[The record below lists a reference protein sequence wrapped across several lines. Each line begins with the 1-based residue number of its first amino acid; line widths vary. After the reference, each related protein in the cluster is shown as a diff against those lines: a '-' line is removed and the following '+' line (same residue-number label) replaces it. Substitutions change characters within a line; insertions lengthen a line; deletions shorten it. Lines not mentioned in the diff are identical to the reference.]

1 VFFEAMDFDPNKDQ
15 CGWTEADKQPPLPDT
30 SSRGRPDAVICAI
43 VASKNVPE
51 VDMDDRSLLEL
62 IYRSRPDTVA
72 ELATTAH
79 TNEDDVADAV
89 ARLARGG
96 AISVRDGTISY
107 ATPAMWTAEVVERE
121 VRAMRQAADDSASRI
136 DTLVADLPALLR
148 HWAVGEASGDLVP
161 VFVRHGPKAAEDL
174 WYDVAREEGD
184 TAWAALPDLGRYL
197 QSDSARAGRFTEAF
211 VGKRSVRA
219 LVPRSIA
226 ADARLVAIAA
236 RYAAVGVEF
245 RLLDDLPSWFWIDGD
260 VLALPIEWGEGWP
273 SSVIGVRSASL
284 AELGRS
290 LFRELWSRAEP
301 IGGVEQP
308 WAPLL
313 VMMTKGV
320 TLDAA
325 SRRLGINPRTGRR
338 RIAAAMVEYGVSTLF
353 ALGVA
358 WAADGKP
365 TAR

>member
-1 VFFEAMDFDPNKDQ
+1 
-15 CGWTEADKQPPLPDT
+15 
-30 SSRGRPDAVICAI
+30 
-43 VASKNVPE
+43 
-51 VDMDDRSLLEL
+51 MDDKALLEL
-62 IYRSRPDTVA
+62 IYRSRPETVA

-79 TNEDDVADAV
+79 ADVGETADAV
-89 ARLARGG
+89 VRLARSG
-96 AISVRDGTISY
+96 AVSVRDGSIAYS
-107 ATPAMWTAEVVERE
+107 TPAAWTADVVERD
-121 VRAMRQAADDSASRI
+121 VRAMRQATDDAASRI
-136 DTLVADLPALLR
+136 EAIVGDLPALLR

-161 VFVRHGPKAAEDL
+161 IFVRHGPHAAEDL
-174 WYDVAREEGD
+174 WYDIARDGSD
-184 TAWAALPDLGRYL
+184 TAWAALPDLGRFL
-197 QSDSARAGRFTEAF
+197 QSDPARASRFAEVFA
-211 VGKRSVRA
+211 GKKSVRA
-219 LVPRSIA
+219 LVPRSMA
-226 ADARLVAIAA
+226 EDDRLVAIAA

-245 RLLDDLPSWFWIDGD
+245 RILDDLPSWFWIDGE

-273 SSVIGVRSASL
+273 ASVIGVRSAAL

-290 LFRELWSRAEP
+290 LFRELWRRGEP

-313 VMMTKGV
+313 TLMKQGV

-325 SRRLGINPRTGRR
+325 SHRLGINPRTGRR
-338 RIAAAMVEYGVSTLF
+338 RVAAAMEQYGVSTLF

>member
-1 VFFEAMDFDPNKDQ
+1 
-15 CGWTEADKQPPLPDT
+15 
-30 SSRGRPDAVICAI
+30 
-43 VASKNVPE
+43 
-51 VDMDDRSLLEL
+51 MDDKALLEL
-62 IYRSRPDTVA
+62 IYRSRPETVA

-79 TNEDDVADAV
+79 ADVGETADAV
-89 ARLARGG
+89 VRLARSG
-96 AISVRDGTISY
+96 AVSVRDGSIAYS
-107 ATPAMWTAEVVERE
+107 TPAAWTADVVERD
-121 VRAMRQAADDSASRI
+121 VRAMRQATDDAASRI
-136 DTLVADLPALLR
+136 EAIVGDLPALLR

-161 VFVRHGPKAAEDL
+161 IFVRHGPHAAEDL
-174 WYDVAREEGD
+174 WYDIARDGSD
-184 TAWAALPDLGRYL
+184 TAWAALPDLGRFL
-197 QSDSARAGRFTEAF
+197 QSDPARASRFAEVFA
-211 VGKRSVRA
+211 GKRSVRA
-219 LVPRSIA
+219 LVPRSMA
-226 ADARLVAIAA
+226 EDDRLVAIAA

-245 RLLDDLPSWFWIDGD
+245 RILDDLPSWFWIDGE

-273 SSVIGVRSASL
+273 ASVIGVRSAAL

-290 LFRELWSRAEP
+290 LFRELWRRGEP

-313 VMMTKGV
+313 TLMKQGV

-325 SRRLGINPRTGRR
+325 SHRLGINPRTGRR
-338 RIAAAMVEYGVSTLF
+338 RVAAAMEQYGVSTLF

>member
-1 VFFEAMDFDPNKDQ
+1 MEDNK
-15 CGWTEADKQPPLPDT
+15 
-30 SSRGRPDAVICAI
+30 
-43 VASKNVPE
+43 
-51 VDMDDRSLLEL
+51 LLEL
-62 IYRSRPDTVA
+62 IYSSRLWTVA

-79 TNEDDVADAV
+79 ADAGETADAV
-89 ARLARGG
+89 ARLARAG
-96 AISVRDGTISY
+96 AISVHDGTIAY
-107 ATPAMWTAEVVERE
+107 ATPAMWTADVVKRE
-121 VRAMRQAADDSASRI
+121 VRAMRQTADEAASRI
-136 DTLVADLPALLR
+136 EALVAELPALLR

-161 VFVRHGPKAAEDL
+161 VFVRHGPQAAEDL
-174 WYDVAREEGD
+174 WYDVAQEDSD
-184 TAWAALPDLGRYL
+184 TAWSVLPDLDRYL
-197 QSDSARAGRFTEAF
+197 QTDPARASRFAEMFA
-211 VGKRSVRA
+211 GKRSVRA
-219 LVPRSIA
+219 LLPRSMA
-226 ADARLVAIAA
+226 GDARLVAIAE

-245 RLLDDLPSWFWIDGD
+245 RLLDDLPSWFWIDGE

-273 SSVIGVRSASL
+273 SSVVGVRNAAL

-290 LFRELWSRAEP
+290 LFRELWRRGEP

-313 VMMTKGV
+313 ALMKQGV

-338 RIAAAMVEYGVSTLF
+338 RIAAAMEQYGVSTLF

>member
-1 VFFEAMDFDPNKDQ
+1 ME
-15 CGWTEADKQPPLPDT
+15 DK
-30 SSRGRPDAVICAI
+30 A
-43 VASKNVPE
+43 
-51 VDMDDRSLLEL
+51 LLEL
-62 IYRSRPDTVA
+62 IYRSRPATVA
-72 ELATTAH
+72 ELAATAH
-79 TNEDDVADAV
+79 ADQGETAEAV

-96 AISVRDGTISY
+96 AISVRGGTIEY
-107 ATPAMWTAEVVERE
+107 ATPAMWTADVVERE
-121 VRAMRQAADDSASRI
+121 MRAMRRAADGAASRI
-136 DTLVADLPALLR
+136 EALVADLPALLR

-161 VFVRHGPKAAEDL
+161 VFVRHGPQAAEDL
-174 WYDVAREEGD
+174 WYDIARGESD
-184 TAWAALPDLGRYL
+184 TAWAVLPDLARYV
-197 QSDSARAGRFTEAF
+197 QSDPARASRFAEVFAGR
-211 VGKRSVRA
+211 KSVRA

-226 ADARLVAIAA
+226 DDPRLVAIAA

-245 RLLDDLPSWFWIDGD
+245 RILDDLPSWFWIDGE

-273 SSVIGVRSASL
+273 ASVIGVRSAAL

-290 LFRELWSRAEP
+290 LFRELWRRGEP

-313 VMMTKGV
+313 TLMKQGV

-325 SRRLGINPRTGRR
+325 SHRLGINPRTGRR
-338 RIAAAMVEYGVSTLF
+338 RVAAAMEQYGVSTLF

-358 WAADGKP
+358 WAADGNP

>member
-1 VFFEAMDFDPNKDQ
+1 MDFDPITDQ
-15 CGWTEADKQPPLPDT
+15 CGWTEAGKQPPLPDT
-30 SSRGRPDAVICAI
+30 SSIGRLEAVVCAT
-43 VASKNVPE
+43 VAATRALE
-51 VDMDDRSLLEL
+51 VDMEDRALLEL

-79 TNEDDVADAV
+79 ADEGAAANAI
-89 ARLARGG
+89 ARLARRG
-96 AISVRDGTISY
+96 AISVRDGTIAY
-107 ATPAMWTAEVVERE
+107 TTPAMWTAEVVERE
-121 VRAMRQAADDSASRI
+121 VRAMRQAADESATRI
-136 DTLVADLPALLR
+136 QALVAELPVLLR

-174 WYDVAREEGD
+174 WYDIAREDSG

-197 QSDSARAGRFTEAF
+197 QSDSARAGRFAEAF

-226 ADARLVAIAA
+226 TDARLVALAA
-236 RYAAVGVEF
+236 RYEAVGVEF
-245 RLLDDLPSWFWIDGD
+245 RVLDDLPSWFWIGGD

-273 SSVIGVRSASL
+273 SSVIGIRSASL

-290 LFRELWSRAEP
+290 LFRELWGRGEP
-301 IGGVEQP
+301 VGGVEQT

-313 VMMTKGV
+313 ALMTRGV

-338 RIAAAMVEYGVSTLF
+338 RIAAAMEEYGVSTLF
-353 ALGVA
+353 ALGAA

-365 TAR
+365 TTR

>member
-1 VFFEAMDFDPNKDQ
+1 MN
-15 CGWTEADKQPPLPDT
+15 DK
-30 SSRGRPDAVICAI
+30 
-43 VASKNVPE
+43 E
-51 VDMDDRSLLEL
+51 LLEL
-62 IYRSRPDTVA
+62 IYRSRPKTVA

-79 TNEDDVADAV
+79 ADEGETADAV
-89 ARLARGG
+89 ARLALRG
-96 AISVRDGTISY
+96 AVSVRDGTIAY
-107 ATPAMWTAEVVERE
+107 ATPAMWTADVVERE
-121 VRAMRQAADDSASRI
+121 VRTMRQTADEAASRI
-136 DTLVADLPALLR
+136 ESLVADLPTLLR

-174 WYDVAREEGD
+174 WYDIAREGSD
-184 TAWAALPDLGRYL
+184 TAWSVLPDLGRYL
-197 QSDSARAGRFTEAF
+197 QTDPARASRFAEMFA
-211 VGKRSVRA
+211 GKRSVRT
-219 LVPRSIA
+219 LVPSSIA
-226 ADARLVAIAA
+226 EDARLVAIAE

-260 VLALPIEWGEGWP
+260 VLALPVEWGEGWP
-273 SSVIGVRSASL
+273 SSVVGVRNAAL

-290 LFRELWSRAEP
+290 LFRELWRRGEP

-313 VMMTKGV
+313 VLMKQGI

-338 RIAAAMVEYGVSTLF
+338 RIAAAMEQYGVSTLF